1 MDAYD
6 IEQQIRSAFAYVF
19 FTFSTQGQGAPVVDL
34 QGLCTNMR
42 RVCKEMGIV
51 FKPCQM
57 SKYTDSDYMDY
68 DTFMKSIEESFLNNL
83 DASAD
88 DCYEIE
94 RFMWQTACRD
104 YYQLIKANISAF
116 SEDDAFMMWRIFNC
130 LSTKATV
137 DEAEI
142 ATIVDRFVESVGVR
156 INGFI
161 RAKKQCCGG
170 GVQFFPM
177 LERICASIPDSVEEK
192 VIASIIRRMSDELL
206 GQVIR
211 CGLLFKKGHL
221 RRSWKERWCVLKPGV
236 LRYYTDES
244 LVEQKGAICIN
255 AASRVEAID
264 NKSGHHFRFLL
275 VCGKTG
281 KIFEIEAPT
290 EIDRVEWI
298 QAIKSVMQSDGKC
311 PILMEIIQ
319 RKKGNFE
326 SLWGSSPN
334 NSHSSNHEQLGRFSL
349 DARAQESS
357 SSDSESEVF
366 VNDRSASVTFPLHS
380 STNGVDLAAKLQELK
395 AQHEKLRLGLAN
407 LELDYKRDRGKK
419 VPST

>member
-51 FKPCQM
+51 FKPFQM

-68 DTFMKSIEESFLNNL
+68 DTFMKSIEESFLKNL

-104 YYQLIKANISAF
+104 HYQLLKGNISAF

-137 DEAEI
+137 GEAEI

-192 VIASIIRRMSDELL
+192 VIACIIRRMSDELL
-206 GQVIR
+206 GQVIK

-255 AASRVEAID
+255 AASRVEGID

-290 EIDRVEWI
+290 DIDRVEWI

-334 NSHSSNHEQLGRFSL
+334 NSHSSNHEQFGRFSL
-349 DARAQESS
+349 DVRAQESS

-366 VNDRSASVTFPLHS
+366 VNDRSASVTFPLNS
-380 STNGVDLAAKLQELK
+380 SNAGVDLAAKLQELK